1 MAAGATPRRPPPGS
15 VGQVIELQSLTR
27 RYGRTTAVDDLTLT
41 VRPGHVTGFLGPN
54 GAGKSTTLRMIL
66 GLTAPTSG
74 TVTVDGVRFAD
85 RPRGLRHA
93 GALLDAGDVHGGR
106 SAAAHLSALAR
117 SNGITRTRVDE
128 VLREVGLAAAAK
140 RRIGGFSLGM
150 RQRLGIAAALLGDP
164 PVLLF
169 DEPFNGLDPEGVRWV
184 RDLFRRLAAEGRTVF
199 VSSHLMSEME
209 HCADRLVVIGRG
221 RLIAEQSL
229 AEFAARGT
237 RASVAVRTPDPTTL
251 AAVLE
256 AEGADVRPADAGAL
270 VVTGLTAARI
280 GDLALAHG
288 IGLHE
293 LTTRTASL
301 EEAFME
307 LTADSVEYL
316 AGEETR

>member
-1 MAAGATPRRPPPGS
+1 M
-15 VGQVIELQSLTR
+15 IELQSLTR

-237 RASVAVRTPDPTTL
+237 RASVAVRTPDPATL

-293 LTTRTASL
+293 LTTHTASL